1 MPEILPPMFA
11 ESTKAEKNIGAGIA
25 KKCWFCIM
33 KEKSRLPRQK
43 EDDMKLLI
51 VRHGDPDYSIDS
63 LTPTGWREAEYLS
76 HRMEE
81 LDVKAFY
88 VSPLG
93 RAQDTAAVT
102 LRKLGR
108 TAETLPWLKEFGPT
122 IVKPG
127 HDQPDCL
134 WDWLPAIWTENDN
147 FYDPEKWAHE
157 PLFAENNVPAEL
169 AEVKAGLDALLT
181 RHGYRRDGRIYRAEN
196 ANEDTIVL
204 FCHFGLECVLLSH
217 LLNISPMVLWHG
229 TCAAPTSVTTLV
241 TEERRK
247 GAAVFRM
254 TAFGDISHLYVA
266 GQEPAFAARFCETYD
281 TPGQRRDP

>member
-1 MPEILPPMFA
+1 MFA
-11 ESTKAEKNIGAGIA
+11 ESTKTEKNVGAGIA
-25 KKCWFCIM
+25 NICGICIIRKKAAP
-33 KEKSRLPRQK
+33 RRQK
-43 EDDMKLLI
+43 EDIMKLLI
-51 VRHGDPDYSIDS
+51 IRHGDPDYSIDS
-63 LTPTGWREAEYLS
+63 LTPTGWKEAELLADK
-76 HRMEE
+76 MEK

-93 RAQDTAAVT
+93 RAQDTANVT
-102 LRKLGR
+102 LKRLNR

-134 WDWLPAIWTENDN
+134 WDWLPAIWTENEN
-147 FYDPEKWAHE
+147 FYDPEKWAQE
-157 PLFAENNVPAEL
+157 PVFAENDVAAEL
-169 AEVKAGLDALLT
+169 AWVREGLDALLA
-181 RHGYRRDGRIYRAEN
+181 RHGYRREGRIYRAEN

-247 GAAVFRM
+247 GIAYFRM
-254 TAFGDISHLYVA
+254 TAFGDISHLYAA